1 MVEVRD
7 EVVDLGDVLRDPA
20 RSNIYED
27 LRQKAPPP
35 RQRRSKE
42 ETRRAGCAGIRN
54 AQKRARMMLRGTKA
68 IQGLMQKYAKMTGM
82 PVEKRAPKRK
92 RILDGSC

>member
-1 MVEVRD
+1 MPES
-7 EVVDLGDVLRDPA
+7 A
-20 RSNIYED
+20 
-27 LRQKAPPP
+27 
-35 RQRRSKE
+35 
-42 ETRRAGCAGIRN
+42 TR
-54 AQKRARMMLRGTKA
+54 KRARMMLRGTKA

>member
-27 LRQKAPPP
+27 LRQKA
-35 RQRRSKE
+35 QRKGPAVPESAVR
-42 ETRRAGCAGIRN
+42 
-54 AQKRARMMLRGTKA
+54 KRARR
-68 IQGLMQKYAKMTGM
+68 
-82 PVEKRAPKRK
+82 
-92 RILDGSC
+92 